1 MRHLLRRHKE
11 GYGSYL
17 KEGSRITCGFYPSN
31 LRIFQAKHLY
41 SAASEDAVEKW
52 SQRMEE
58 AELIMKEMER
68 RLEEEEQQNKLLQ
81 AGLPTRW
88 RKRQERNVHSSEVI
102 DKIGNSQ
109 A

>member
-1 MRHLLRRHKE
+1 MDLTWKSGVELLADFI
-11 GYGSYL
+11 SQ
-17 KEGSRITCGFYPSN
+17 TCVF
-31 LRIFQAKHLY
+31 LRLNTFI

-52 SQRMEE
+52 RQRMEE

-88 RKRQERNVHSSEVI
+88 KKKTRTNCP
-102 DKIGNSQ
+102 
-109 A
+109 